1 MHEHVDWNFVLYLSH
16 KIGFHQNG
24 VGGQKHVSEALF
36 FSSVKWFTIVF
47 VCCAERIAFRG
58 EGEPIFPIQ
67 LTIIAEGLRKLWQK
81 SQGQKM
87 ISGENVGSSGAESRA
102 KILIHGR
109 ENTYFF
115 VIKSLNK
122 SSIYQSPD
130 LYFIINSKFQSLWQR
145 NWSFESSEEK
155 RNKKTASSQGLGL
168 RRMVKRKWALLSK
181 WMWRYDRE

>member
-1 MHEHVDWNFVLYLSH
+1 
-16 KIGFHQNG
+16 
-24 VGGQKHVSEALF
+24 
-36 FSSVKWFTIVF
+36 
-47 VCCAERIAFRG
+47 
-58 EGEPIFPIQ
+58 
-67 LTIIAEGLRKLWQK
+67 
-81 SQGQKM
+81 M
-87 ISGENVGSSGAESRA
+87 ISGEYVGSSGAESRA

-155 RNKKTASSQGLGL
+155 KIKKLHHHRVWG
-168 RRMVKRKWALLSK
+168 WALLSK
-181 WMWRYDRE
+181 WIWRYDRE